1 MFEAFKLKAHQ
12 VEQQEEILRSQIGE
26 LDKLTRK
33 KFYTLYSTL
42 LKDPDTYAVLNF
54 FFLTGLHHFYL
65 GRTQA
70 GLLYS
75 CTMGLCYWGI
85 IYDLTRMQSLVD
97 EANQALGNSPGQ
109 ARVRTQSPAA
119 PTRVSAPPMDST
131 PSGPRSAIDSGNL
144 STGRASW
151 FSRSICGE

>member
-65 GRTQA
+65 KSHLKG
-70 GLLYS
+70 
-75 CTMGLCYWGI
+75 
-85 IYDLTRMQSLVD
+85 SL
-97 EANQALGNSPGQ
+97 
-109 ARVRTQSPAA
+109 
-119 PTRVSAPPMDST
+119 
-131 PSGPRSAIDSGNL
+131 NL
-144 STGRASW
+144 SGFLVGLILIFGDSDNGLVTG
-151 FSRSICGE
+151 FSFICLIILIEMPALFRSQIIVKNYNNRLATETLIKTKHSSMGTLNQTVDKDTGMAT

>member
-26 LDKLTRK
+26 LDKQTRK

-65 GRTQA
+65 KN
-70 GLLYS
+70 LLK
-75 CTMGLCYWGI
+75 G
-85 IYDLTRMQSLVD
+85 SL
-97 EANQALGNSPGQ
+97 
-109 ARVRTQSPAA
+109 
-119 PTRVSAPPMDST
+119 
-131 PSGPRSAIDSGNL
+131 NL
-144 STGRASW
+144 SGFLVGLILIFGDSDNGLVTG
-151 FSRSICGE
+151 FSFICLIILIEMPALFRSQIIVKHYNNRLATETLIKTKHSSVETLNQTVNKDTGLAT